1 MICSDCLISNN
12 HNTHAI
18 KIIKLSDLNNNELIN
33 VIDQK
38 KLFLKNEIELMEN
51 RVFQNEIKNDH
62 LNDDI
67 KKLLTQIKS
76 IENEIKSNKDEN
88 KSLSS
93 KLQSLYNLFEMK
105 LNDEK
110 SFLKFLYSFQN
121 LNINN

>member
-18 KIIKLSDLNNNELIN
+18 KIKKLSDLNNNELIN

-51 RVFQNEIKNDH
+51 RVFKNEIKNDY
-62 LNDDI
+62 
-67 KKLLTQIKS
+67 LLTQIKS

-88 KSLSS
+88 KSLNS

-121 LNINN
+121 LNINNQ